1 MGVSIH
7 YRGRLDNKD
16 RLPALRNTLV
26 GFASSMGWQC
36 RILDE
41 DWNLPANAVLEH
53 RGETAEIKGHLGLK
67 GIQLKPPGES
77 EPLDFFFDS
86 GGNLLSPMNI
96 VLIQDGVLA
105 LDDAWISVKTQF
117 MSPQMHVLIIGL
129 LKYIKEHHLP
139 NLEVRDE
146 GEYWETGDYRN
157 LEEKMRVI
165 GNKLDYLSRELSSD
179 YFGDSGSPSADEIAA
194 RIEVLLHAEELKSK
208 YIH

>member
-41 DWNLPANAVLEH
+41 DWNVPANAVLEH
-53 RGETAEIKGHLGLK
+53 RGETAEIKGQLGLK
-67 GIQLKPPGES
+67 GVQLKPPGES

-96 VLIQDGVLA
+96 VLIQEGILA

-117 MSPQMHVLIIGL
+117 MSAKMHVLIIGL

-146 GEYWETGDYRN
+146 GEFWETGDYRN
-157 LEEKMRVI
+157 LEEKMRLI
-165 GNKLDYLSRELSSD
+165 DKKLDYLSRELSSD
-179 YFGDSGSPSADEIAA
+179 CFGNSGSTTADEIAA
-194 RIEVLLHAEELKSK
+194 RIESLLHAEELKSR